1 MKGAAVRE
9 IGAFEAKTHLS
20 ALLEAVAAGES
31 IVITK
36 RGRPVARLVP
46 HDAADREARA
56 RAAAALR
63 ALRRRIGWA
72 SVEEILAL
80 RDEGRR

>member
-1 MKGAAVRE
+1 MKAGTVRE

-20 ALLEAVAAGES
+20 ALLDAVAAGETV
-31 IVITK
+31 IITK

-46 HDAADREARA
+46 HDAADREDRERA
-56 RAAAALR
+56 VAALR

-72 SVEEILAL
+72 SVDEILAL

>member
-1 MKGAAVRE
+1 MQY

-20 ALLEAVAAGES
+20 RLLDAAEKGEV
-31 IVITK
+31 ITITK

-46 HDAADREARA
+46 PAPPDRR
-56 RAAAALR
+56 RAAAAVKR
-63 ALRRRIGWA
+63 IRTLRRKLGWSG

-80 RDEGRR
+80 RDAGRR

>member
-1 MKGAAVRE
+1 MRE

-20 ALLEAVAAGES
+20 ALLDAVAAGES
-31 IVITK
+31 VIITK

-63 ALRRRIGWA
+63 ALRQRIGWA
-72 SVEEILAL
+72 SVEEMLAL

>member
-1 MKGAAVRE
+1 MRE

-20 ALLEAVAAGES
+20 ALLDAVAADES
-31 IVITK
+31 VIITK

-46 HDAADREARA
+46 HDAVDREERT

-63 ALRRRIGWA
+63 ALRQRIGWA

>member
-20 ALLEAVAAGES
+20 ALLDAVAAGES
-31 IVITK
+31 VIITK

-56 RAAAALR
+56 RAVSALR
-63 ALRRRIGWA
+63 ALRQRIGWA
-72 SVEEILAL
+72 TVDEILAL

>member
-1 MKGAAVRE
+1 MKDGAVRE

-20 ALLEAVAAGES
+20 ALLDAVAAGETV
-31 IVITK
+31 IITK

-46 HDAADREARA
+46 HDAANREDRGRA
-56 RAAAALR
+56 VAALR

-72 SVEEILAL
+72 SVDEILAL

>member
-1 MKGAAVRE
+1 MKAGTVRE

-20 ALLEAVAAGES
+20 ALLDAVAAGETV
-31 IVITK
+31 IITK

-46 HDAADREARA
+46 HDAADREDRGRA
-56 RAAAALR
+56 VAALR

-72 SVEEILAL
+72 SVDEILAL

>member
-1 MKGAAVRE
+1 MRE

-20 ALLEAVAAGES
+20 ALLDAVAGGES
-31 IVITK
+31 LIITK
-36 RGRPVARLVP
+36 RGRPVARLIP
-46 HDAADREARA
+46 HDATDREDRA
-56 RAAAALR
+56 RAAATLR
-63 ALRRRIGWA
+63 ALRQRIGWA

>member
-1 MKGAAVRE
+1 MKEGAVRE

-20 ALLEAVAAGES
+20 ALLDAVAAGETV
-31 IVITK
+31 IITK

-46 HDAADREARA
+46 HDAADREDRGL
-56 RAAAALR
+56 AAAALR

-72 SVEEILAL
+72 SVDEILAL
-80 RDEGRR
+80 RHEGRR

>member
-1 MKGAAVRE
+1 MRK

-20 ALLEAVAAGES
+20 ALLDAVAAGES
-31 IVITK
+31 VIITK

-46 HDAADREARA
+46 HDAEDRAGRA
-56 RAAAALR
+56 GAASALR

>member
-1 MKGAAVRE
+1 MRE

-20 ALLEAVAAGES
+20 ALLDAVAAGES
-31 IVITK
+31 VIITK

-46 HDAADREARA
+46 HDTEDRADRA
-56 RAAAALR
+56 RAVTALR